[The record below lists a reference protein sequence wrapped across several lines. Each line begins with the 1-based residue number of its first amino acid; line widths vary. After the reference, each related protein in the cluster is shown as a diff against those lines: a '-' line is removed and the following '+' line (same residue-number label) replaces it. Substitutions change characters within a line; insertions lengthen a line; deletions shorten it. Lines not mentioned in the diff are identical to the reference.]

1 MGTLLPRIP
10 APLRPPRPELGGD
23 SVNAPVLGILGG
35 VGPLATAY
43 FMELVIK
50 QTPATCDQDN
60 IPMIVFNDP
69 QIPDRTS
76 FILDREG
83 NPDPLPEMLRVVHW
97 LEDAGADYI
106 AIPCNTAHYF
116 YDALA
121 REATVPVLNIM
132 RETAAHV
139 AGVTGGSGR
148 VGLLA
153 TDGTISSGVFQRYLE
168 ERGLTAVTPS
178 TAEQSEV
185 VMPLIYERVKRNL
198 PYDARPFFDVARRLH
213 EEEGCDAV
221 IVGCTELSVV
231 YQDLREPPSYLVDA
245 MDVLA
250 RRCVSHYLEQR
261 DDRQRQNAL

>member
-1 MGTLLPRIP
+1 MHK
-10 APLRPPRPELGGD
+10 
-23 SVNAPVLGILGG
+23 PVLGVLGG

-50 QTPATCDQDN
+50 RTPAMCDQDN

-69 QIPDRTS
+69 QIPDRTAY
-76 FILDREG
+76 ILDRTK
-83 NPDPLPEMLRVVHW
+83 PDPLPEMVKVVRW

-116 YDALA
+116 YDAIA
-121 REATVPVLNIM
+121 AGSHVPVLNIM

-139 AGVTGGSGR
+139 SSMVSGGSGR

-153 TDGTISSGVFQRYLE
+153 TEGTIASGVFQHYLD
-168 ERGLTAVTPS
+168 ERGLTAVVPTDEERS
-178 TAEQSEV
+178 GV
-185 VMPLIYERVKRNL
+185 IMPLIYDRVKRNL
-198 PYDARPFFDVARRLH
+198 SYDEKPFMEVARRLH
-213 EEEGCDAV
+213 DEEGCDAV

-231 YQDLREPPSYLVDA
+231 YQDLSEPPAWLVDA

-250 RRCVSHYLEQR
+250 SRCVEHYLAL
-261 DDRQRQNAL
+261 RQQEGAER